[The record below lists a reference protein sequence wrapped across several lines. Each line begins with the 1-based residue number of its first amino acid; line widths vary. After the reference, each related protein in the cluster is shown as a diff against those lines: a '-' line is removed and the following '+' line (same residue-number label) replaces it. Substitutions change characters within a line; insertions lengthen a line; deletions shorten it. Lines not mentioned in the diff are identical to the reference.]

1 MFKILLSLLG
11 KSNRSEKSV
20 AGNLLWDI
28 REAIKGKEVDPNEL
42 IKYQQQINE
51 IQAHH
56 RSVFVA
62 GARPFILWVCGFAL
76 AWNFVLH
83 PFINYF
89 AVQMGYE
96 TVPPLLEIGELY
108 PIIMAL
114 LGLGG
119 MRSWE
124 KSKNKTT

>member
-1 MFKILLSLLG
+1 MLKILLKLLG
-11 KSNRSEKSV
+11 KNNGERTE
-20 AGNLLWDI
+20 AGNLLWEI
-28 REAIKGKEVDPNEL
+28 REAIKGKEIDPNEL

-56 RSVFVA
+56 RSIFVA

-83 PFINYF
+83 PFVNYF
-89 AVQMGYE
+89 AVQSGYQSI
-96 TVPPLLEIGELY
+96 PPLLDMSELY

-119 MRSWE
+119 FRTYE
-124 KSKNKTT
+124 KLKDKTK

>member
-1 MFKILLSLLG
+1 MLKVLLSLLG
-11 KSNRSEKSV
+11 KGDSKKSPV
-20 AGNLLWDI
+20 GNLAWEI
-28 REAIKGKEVDPNEL
+28 REAIKGKELDPSEL
-42 IKYQQQINE
+42 IEYQQKINE

-56 RSVFVA
+56 RSIFVA

-89 AVQMGYE
+89 AVQMGYQ
-96 TVPPLLEIGELY
+96 TVPPLLDMNELY

-119 MRSWE
+119 MRSYD
-124 KSKNKTT
+124 KAKGKTS